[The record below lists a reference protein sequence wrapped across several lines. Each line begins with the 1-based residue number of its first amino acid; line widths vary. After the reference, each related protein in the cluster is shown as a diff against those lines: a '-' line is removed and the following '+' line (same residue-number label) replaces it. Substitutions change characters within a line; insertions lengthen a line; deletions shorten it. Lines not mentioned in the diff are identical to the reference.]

1 MVYADFCGPFP
12 TGETVLV
19 VIDGYSRYV
28 EVEIMK
34 STTTTAVVSRL
45 KKIFARHGYRDE
57 LTSDNEPPFNAAD
70 FDAFLNQ
77 NGVQFVIG
85 KPRLT
90 GRKLMPKRSVSCA
103 R

>member
-1 MVYADFCGPFP
+1 MWWPGLDTAVESLVKSCLPCQSATIQAPQPKAPLIMTDMPSKPWSVVYADFCGPFS

-45 KKIFARHGYRDE
+45 KKYSPD
-57 LTSDNEPPFNAAD
+57 TVTQMN
-70 FDAFLNQ
+70 
-77 NGVQFVIG
+77 
-85 KPRLT
+85 
-90 GRKLMPKRSVSCA
+90 
-103 R
+103 